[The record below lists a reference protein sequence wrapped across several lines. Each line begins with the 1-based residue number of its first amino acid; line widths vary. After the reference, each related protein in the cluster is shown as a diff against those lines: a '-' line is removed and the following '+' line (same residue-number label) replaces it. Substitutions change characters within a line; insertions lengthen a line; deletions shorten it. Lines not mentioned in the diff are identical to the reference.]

1 MNEHELKRAL
11 RKAVTVSP
19 RTFGLSIEDVNPL
32 LRFWNAGL
40 DPEDEEAKLACFEAC
55 RQNVDAKIRELSEA
69 DEPKPASK
77 GKRQADKPSE
87 NGTSE
92 DVNGTEDKPTSKQIR
107 YYGHLCYELGR
118 SPDYELLKGKSTQQA
133 SIEIRELEEALKK
146 KKREKAK

>member
-1 MNEHELKRAL
+1 VNERELKRAL
-11 RKAVTVSP
+11 RKAVVVSP

-40 DPEDEEAKLACFEAC
+40 DPDDEEAKLACFEAC
-55 RQNVDAKIRELSEA
+55 RQNVDAKIRELSETE
-69 DEPKPASK
+69 EPKPASK
-77 GKRQADKPSE
+77 GKRQGPKPSE
-87 NGTSE
+87 NGAPDE
-92 DVNGTEDKPTSKQIR
+92 AENGEDKPTSRQIR

-118 SPDYELLKGKSTQQA
+118 SPDYELFKGKSTQQA